1 MKYALLIYDDEQAW
15 GSLDDATRGAMYE
28 EYGKFSAGLEERG
41 QMRAGEQL
49 SPTSTATTVR
59 VKDGK
64 TLTTDGPYA
73 ETKGRSRQSS
83 RDSKVLLQDGPY
95 AETKEALGGF
105 FIIDVKDLNDAIRV
119 ASKIPA
125 ARLGSIEVRPMREGG
140 CAD

>member
-73 ETKGRSRQSS
+73 ETKEQ
-83 RDSKVLLQDGPY
+83 
-95 AETKEALGGF
+95 LGGF
-105 FIIDVKDLNDAIRV
+105 YLIEAATLDEALEAAAAIPSVKYGGV
-119 ASKIPA
+119 V
-125 ARLGSIEVRPMREGG
+125 EVRPIVEM
-140 CAD
+140 

>member
-15 GSLDDATRGAMYE
+15 GSLDDATRGSMME

-49 SPTSTATTVR
+49 APTSTATTVR

-73 ETKGRSRQSS
+73 ETKEQ
-83 RDSKVLLQDGPY
+83 
-95 AETKEALGGF
+95 LGGF
-105 FIIDVKDLNDAIRV
+105 YLIEAATLDEALEAAAAIPSV
-119 ASKIPA
+119 NY
-125 ARLGSIEVRPMREGG
+125 GGVVEVRPIVEM
-140 CAD
+140 

>member
-83 RDSKVLLQDGPY
+83 RESKILLQDGPY

-105 FIIDVKDLNDAIRV
+105 FIIECDTLDEAIE
-119 ASKIPA
+119 A
-125 ARLGSIEVRPMREGG
+125 AAEVPSVQRGGIVEVRPIVEM
-140 CAD
+140 